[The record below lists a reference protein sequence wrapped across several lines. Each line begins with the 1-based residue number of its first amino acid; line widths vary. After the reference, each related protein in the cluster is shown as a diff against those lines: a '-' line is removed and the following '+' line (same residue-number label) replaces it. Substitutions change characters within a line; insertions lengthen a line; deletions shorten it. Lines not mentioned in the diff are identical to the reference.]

1 MNIDKP
7 KDFPDIL
14 AKIVSVIFH
23 PLLIPVYG
31 MIILFSAPALFG
43 YLPFEVKKVLI
54 FVVVI
59 NNIILPLSLF
69 PFFRYKNII
78 SSWSV
83 ENRSER
89 IIPLLITTL
98 LYAVTSFIIFRF
110 PIPVFLKTFINA
122 VFFISLVITIIN
134 FWWKISIHSAG
145 SGVLTALVFILS
157 FRMYSPLG
165 WYVISVIIISGMVLS
180 SRLRLNIHNPRQVW
194 IVYLAGFLGL
204 TLFMMIF

>member
-98 LYAVTSFIIFRF
+98 LYAVTSFLIFRF

-194 IVYLAGFLGL
+194 IGYLAGFLGL

>member
-1 MNIDKP
+1 MSTDKQ
-7 KDFPDIL
+7 KDFPDIM
-14 AKIVSVIFH
+14 AQIISVVFH

-31 MIILFSAPALFG
+31 MMILFSAPALFG
-43 YLPFEVKKVLI
+43 YLPFEVKKLLILIVL
-54 FVVVI
+54 I
-59 NNIILPLSLF
+59 NNILLPLSLL

-78 SSWSV
+78 SSWSL

-98 LYAVTSFIIFRF
+98 LYAVTSYIIFRF

-194 IVYLAGFLGL
+194 LGYFAGFLGF

>member
-1 MNIDKP
+1 M
-7 KDFPDIL
+7 
-14 AKIVSVIFH
+14 
-23 PLLIPVYG
+23 
-31 MIILFSAPALFG
+31 
-43 YLPFEVKKVLI
+43 
-54 FVVVI
+54 
-59 NNIILPLSLF
+59 
-69 PFFRYKNII
+69 
-78 SSWSV
+78 
-83 ENRSER
+83 
-89 IIPLLITTL
+89 
-98 LYAVTSFIIFRF
+98 
-110 PIPVFLKTFINA
+110 FLKTFINA

-194 IVYLAGFLGL
+194 IGYLAGFLGL